1 MNKNCYRII
10 FNKARGLLMA
20 VAETCLSQGKA
31 SGETSAPSKGNE
43 RSLIAAIK
51 PLAFFVWG
59 LLGMVMTPATYAQIV
74 ADPTAAANQRP
85 TVLTAPNNVPLV
97 NIQTPSAVGAD
108 SKLSHRA
115 D

>member
-43 RSLIAAIK
+43 RSLH
-51 PLAFFVWG
+51 G
-59 LLGMVMTPATYAQIV
+59 H
-74 ADPTAAANQRP
+74 DPGDLCANRC
-85 TVLTAPNNVPLV
+85 
-97 NIQTPSAVGAD
+97 
-108 SKLSHRA
+108 
-115 D
+115 